1 MSTITASRSR
11 AGFLPFDEAE
21 SPPSRRRVRTRART
35 GLAWALLPVLALLV
49 LAGTMYVSQTAT
61 GTALT
66 YQVAS
71 LQAWKAQLSNSD
83 QLLAQQLDQLQ
94 SAGAVNVAAAHM
106 GLTPPPSWTVLTA
119 PTATAGDPLLPVLL
133 ALKGA

>member
-11 AGFLPFDEAE
+11 AGFLPFDEEE
-21 SPPSRRRVRTRART
+21 SAPSRSRTRTRART

-94 SAGAVNVAAAHM
+94 SAGAINVAATHM
-106 GLTPPPSWTVLTA
+106 GLTPPPSWTVLTPPAA
-119 PTATAGDPLLPVLL
+119 PGTDPLLPVLL

>member
-1 MSTITASRSR
+1 MSTITASRPR
-11 AGFLPFDEAE
+11 AGFLPFDEEE
-21 SPPSRRRVRTRART
+21 SVPSRSRTRSKARN
-35 GLAWALLPVLALLV
+35 GVAWAMLPVLALLV
-49 LAGTMYVSQTAT
+49 LFGTAYVSQTAT

-83 QLLAQQLDQLQ
+83 QLLTQQLDQLQ
-94 SAGAVNVAAAHM
+94 SAGVINLAATHM
-106 GLTPPPSWTVLTA
+106 GLTPPPSWTVVSDP
-119 PTATAGDPLLPVLL
+119 PTHGQDPLLPVLL

>member
-1 MSTITASRSR
+1 MSTITASRPR
-11 AGFLPFDEAE
+11 AAFLPFDEEEAL
-21 SPPSRRRVRTRART
+21 PSRSRTRTRART
-35 GLAWALLPVLALLV
+35 GVAWGLLPVLALLLLFATV
-49 LAGTMYVSQTAT
+49 YVSQTAT

-83 QLLAQQLDQLQ
+83 QLLGQQLDQLQ
-94 SAGAVNVAAAHM
+94 SAGAINLAASHM
-106 GLTPPPSWTVLTA
+106 GLTPPPSWTVVSD
-119 PTATAGDPLLPVLL
+119 PPSGGQDPLLPVLL